1 MTDHGFR
8 NPALERMRAGDVALG
23 LIVRLA
29 RSADIARIAK
39 TTGHDFVFID
49 RQHAIFDL
57 ETIAQIAHAAMGCG
71 VTALVRV
78 RGPDDPDMSMLL
90 DNGVGAII
98 VPDVNTADDARR
110 AVNAC
115 KFAPV
120 GRRSA
125 SAAYPMFEF
134 RAQPDALKILN
145 QQTLLGCMIET
156 AEGLRNIDAIAAVEG
171 VDLLHIGC
179 NDLLVD
185 LGKPGQFGCPEMM
198 DAVATLIAAARKHG
212 RFAGLGG
219 DRDLARQAQF
229 IRDGVRFVTTQTDIA
244 YLMAEATRKTAA
256 LREAFGKP

>member
-1 MTDHGFR
+1 MAAATFR
-8 NPALERMRAGDVALG
+8 NPALERMRAGEVALG

-29 RSADIARIAK
+29 RSADIARIARS
-39 TTGHDFVFID
+39 TEHDFIFID

-57 ETIAQIAHAAMGCG
+57 ETIAHIAHTALGCG

-78 RGPDDPDMSMLL
+78 RGPSDPDISMLL
-90 DNGVGAII
+90 DNGVTGII
-98 VPDVNTADDARR
+98 VPDVNTPEDARL
-110 AVNAC
+110 AVEAC

-125 SAAYPMFEF
+125 SGAYPMFDF
-134 RAQPDALKILN
+134 RAEPDALKILN
-145 QQTLLGCMIET
+145 EQTLLGCMIET
-156 AEGLRNIDAIAAVEG
+156 AESLRNLDAIAAVEG

-185 LGKPGQFGCPEMM
+185 IGKPGQFGCPEMM
-198 DAVATLIAAARKHG
+198 EAVAMVIAACHRHG

-219 DRDLARQAQF
+219 DRDVERQRRF

-244 YLMAEATRKTAA
+244 CLMAEASRKTAMLRQA
-256 LREAFGKP
+256 LDGR